1 MSLSYI
7 AGEIDI
13 FIFVRHIKCLCK
25 HCIVERLKRE
35 ARYGRIREKQ
45 CEKTE
50 SGQGRILG
58 AG

>member
-7 AGEIDI
+7 AGEIDT
-13 FIFVRHIKCLCK
+13 FIFVNHIKCLYK
-25 HCIVERLKRE
+25 HCFVERLERE

-45 CEKTE
+45 SEKTE
-50 SGQGRILG
+50 SERGRILG